1 MPATVVAP
9 ALLTELTKARR
20 MIVLALRHDRTR
32 RLLLL
37 ATVLYAVK
45 RLARRQRKQRAAD
58 RLVRE
63 MLERERPASRV
74 QSAVDLTA
82 YSRQSTSRAGLPRS
96 ASRAVLTSMV
106 HRHAPGQALCTACLS
121 RCNSNA
127 SLATLADA
135 ADGNGSSDEEAA
147 DNAPQP
153 EMADEALCCA
163 VCTVEEAGWKK
174 GVRRGGAL
182 LGGTLV
188 AFILWLRLAPP
199 ALAREQI
206 ASIVEWLGRA
216 AFDYRVAN
224 LETLP
229 AAGPALIYCYHGFI
243 PLDMYF
249 FHLAVW
255 RHTGR
260 LPMTLVADFVFRI
273 PIFGYIVRLCGGQ
286 PASREA
292 ALRQLRDGGVVI
304 LAPGGV
310 REGMTTTSE
319 DYALRWYGKQGFAE
333 LAARAGAPLVPM
345 FTRNVRE
352 LFLVLGGNSDLVK
365 WLYSLTRLPF
375 TPFIGPMLLPL
386 TSVLGP
392 PLPHEPSASIS
403 AAAERATEAL
413 QALMLSQRRPG

>member
-1 MPATVVAP
+1 
-9 ALLTELTKARR
+9 

-45 RLARRQRKQRAAD
+45 HSARRQRKQRAAD
-58 RLVRE
+58 RFVHE

-74 QSAVDLTA
+74 QSAVDLTT

-135 ADGNGSSDEEAA
+135 GGGSGSSDEETDA
-147 DNAPQP
+147 NVPTP
-153 EMADEALCCA
+153 ETDEAQCCA

-174 GVRRGGAL
+174 GVRRGGTL
-182 LGGTLV
+182 LGGALV

-206 ASIVEWLGRA
+206 ASLVEWVGRA

-249 FHLAVW
+249 FHLAV
-255 RHTGR
+255 
-260 LPMTLVADFVFRI
+260 
-273 PIFGYIVRLCGGQ
+273 
-286 PASREA
+286 
-292 ALRQLRDGGVVI
+292 
-304 LAPGGV
+304 
-310 REGMTTTSE
+310 
-319 DYALRWYGKQGFAE
+319 
-333 LAARAGAPLVPM
+333 
-345 FTRNVRE
+345 
-352 LFLVLGGNSDLVK
+352 
-365 WLYSLTRLPF
+365 
-375 TPFIGPMLLPL
+375 
-386 TSVLGP
+386 
-392 PLPHEPSASIS
+392 
-403 AAAERATEAL
+403 
-413 QALMLSQRRPG
+413 

>member
-1 MPATVVAP
+1 MPATMVAP

-45 RLARRQRKQRAAD
+45 HSARRQRKQRAAD
-58 RLVRE
+58 RFVHE

-74 QSAVDLTA
+74 QSAVDLTT

-135 ADGNGSSDEEAA
+135 GGGSGSSDEETDA
-147 DNAPQP
+147 NVPTP
-153 EMADEALCCA
+153 ETDEAQCCA

-174 GVRRGGAL
+174 GVRRGGTL
-182 LGGTLV
+182 LGGALV

-206 ASIVEWLGRA
+206 ASLVEWVGRA

-310 REGMTTTSE
+310 REGMTTTSD

-333 LAARAGAPLVPM
+333 LAARAGVPLVPM

-365 WLYSLTRLPF
+365 RLYSLTRLPF
-375 TPFIGPMLLPL
+375 TPFVGPMLLPL

-392 PLPHEPSASIS
+392 ALPHEPGASIS
-403 AAAERATEAL
+403 AAAGRATEAL
-413 QALMLSQRRPG
+413 QALMLSQRRSR